1 MIESVTQAALSSALA
16 GLSARQT
23 AIANN
28 IANVNTPNYRAQR
41 VSFEDA
47 LAASV
52 ANHDGHVDPVT
63 QLSLEPTQLNGNNVN
78 LDTETTSDIETG
90 LRYRFAAQAMTQQFS
105 SMQAAM
111 RTS

>member
-1 MIESVTQAALSSALA
+1 
-16 GLSARQT
+16 
-23 AIANN
+23 
-28 IANVNTPNYRAQR
+28 

-52 ANHDGHVDPVT
+52 ANHDGHVAPT
-63 QLSLEPTQLNGNNVN
+63 TELSLEPTRLDGNNVT
-78 LDTETTSDIETG
+78 LATETTSDIETG

>member
-28 IANVNTPNYRAQR
+28 IANVNTPNYQAQR

-90 LRYRFAAQAMTQQFS
+90 LRYRFATQAMTQQFAGI
-105 SMQAAM
+105 QAAM